1 MRAVHRISDY
11 NKSEEI
17 SIYPSL
23 TRLFM
28 FRVFLCSVNYKFD
41 YLVIST
47 ISQMHTHTRL
57 SPARSRTCGPKACKC
72 LLIFNG
78 LGEAGCKAGGLP
90 AH

>member
-1 MRAVHRISDY
+1 MSDY

-28 FRVFLCSVNYKFD
+28 FPFFFLCSGNYKFD

-47 ISQMHTHTRL
+47 ISQMHTHTRQGAEHVVL
-57 SPARSRTCGPKACKC
+57 RLARVS
-72 LLIFNG
+72 
-78 LGEAGCKAGGLP
+78 
-90 AH
+90 AHL